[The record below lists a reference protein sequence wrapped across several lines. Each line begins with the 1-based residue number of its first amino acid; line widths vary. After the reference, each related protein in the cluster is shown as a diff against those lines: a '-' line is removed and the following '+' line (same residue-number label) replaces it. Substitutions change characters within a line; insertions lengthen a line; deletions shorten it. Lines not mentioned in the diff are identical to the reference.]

1 MLLAFVLRIYECQMF
16 YYAETVF
23 TLSEFSEIYCIIM
36 TMSKCFSRFRPR
48 QTNVS
53 FMRISNTTGAL
64 SFNVNLS
71 GVCSVLGAE
80 LEGCASILNDKRC

>member
-48 QTNVS
+48 LTNVS
-53 FMRISNTTGAL
+53 FYEDFQHNRSFIIQRQPFRCLLCAGSGA
-64 SFNVNLS
+64 
-71 GVCSVLGAE
+71 
-80 LEGCASILNDKRC
+80 